1 MGLFKNKQEEMLKS
15 RVMDKLREEELDRA
29 ILNPKFNSDELRAR
43 MEKPVNVEYLSEAS
57 AGEKTRMV
65 HITEMGVLAT
75 KEYILNP
82 RDPISVGAGND
93 NTIVLSDLSVGDLK
107 CEIMIHN
114 GVLAA
119 KSNDLAKRVVLKRNK
134 KSTYLMNELIEIRSL
149 DEILL
154 GKTTIRIRIL

>member
-1 MGLFKNKQEEMLKS
+1 MRLFRNKQEDKLKAQI
-15 RVMDKLREEELDRA
+15 MDKLREEELDRV

-43 MEKPVNVEYLSEAS
+43 MEKPVNVEYLSETS
-57 AGEKTRMV
+57 SGERSRMI

-82 RDPISVGAGND
+82 RDPISVGTGND

-107 CEIMIHN
+107 CEIMVHN
-114 GVLAA
+114 GILAA
-119 KSNDLAKRVVLKRNK
+119 KSNDHEKKVVLKRNK

>member
-1 MGLFKNKQEEMLKS
+1 MRLFRNKQEDKLKAQI
-15 RVMDKLREEELDRA
+15 MDKLREEELDRV

-57 AGEKTRMV
+57 SGERSRMI

-82 RDPISVGAGND
+82 RDPISVGTGND

-107 CEIMIHN
+107 CEIMVHN
-114 GVLAA
+114 GILAA
-119 KSNDLAKRVVLKRNK
+119 KSNDHEKKVVLKRNK

>member
-1 MGLFKNKQEEMLKS
+1 MGLFKNKQEEKLKS

-29 ILNPKFNSDELRAR
+29 ILNPKFKSDELRAR

-57 AGEKTRMV
+57 SGERSRMV

-82 RDPISVGAGND
+82 RDPISVGTGND
-93 NTIVLSDLSVGDLK
+93 NTVVLSDLSVGDLK
-107 CEIMIHN
+107 CEIMVHN

-119 KSNDLAKRVVLKRNK
+119 RSNDRGKRIALKRNK
-134 KSTYLMNELIEIRSL
+134 MSTYLENELIEIHSL
-149 DEILL
+149 DEISL
-154 GKTTIRIRIL
+154 GKTTIKIRIL

>member
-1 MGLFKNKQEEMLKS
+1 MRLFRNKQEDKLKAQI
-15 RVMDKLREEELDRA
+15 MDKLREEELDRV

-57 AGEKTRMV
+57 SGERSRMI

-82 RDPISVGAGND
+82 RDPISVGTGND
-93 NTIVLSDLSVGDLK
+93 NTVVLSDLSVGDLK
-107 CEIMIHN
+107 CEIMVHN

-119 KSNDLAKRVVLKRNK
+119 RSNDRGKRIALKRNK
-134 KSTYLMNELIEIRSL
+134 KSTYLENELIEIHSL
-149 DEILL
+149 DEISL
-154 GKTTIRIRIL
+154 GKTTIKIRIL